1 MQNNCTTERMSHFLS
16 STFRKASFLFCF
28 CALSAYSL
36 DANARER
43 YENIIPKPQHVEV
56 SQGNPFVLTPKTIIT
71 YDAAVKAQAAY
82 LQETL
87 AGSTGFDLVMKEGN
101 AKKGI
106 SLQIDQKEV
115 TKAEGYQLSVNS
127 KGVCIKAHDA
137 AGAFY
142 GIQTLL
148 QLFPEEVH
156 SAIRHKD
163 IAWEINPISICDAPN
178 RPWRG
183 MMLDVARY
191 FYDKEFVKK
200 YIDMMAM
207 YKLNKLQM
215 HMIDDSGWRLEIK
228 KYPKLTEI
236 GAWAGTDTHRL
247 GGFYTQEDIKEMLAY
262 AEVRGVEIIPE
273 IEFPAHMLSAVVA
286 YPWLS
291 CTGLQH
297 ELPVQHF
304 ISRDLLCVGKE
315 TSIQFIRDIL
325 EETVNLFPSKY
336 INIGGDEAV
345 YSRWE
350 ECPRCQ
356 AVMKREGLKKASEL
370 QGYLTNVVAEMMK
383 EKGKTI
389 VGWEEI
395 MLRGKVNTPVVG
407 LFWHNVGDTIHAKEL
422 GHKAILTPATH
433 MYYDFPE
440 GSTPGEVKAA
450 GWMPPVSVEK
460 TYSMPINDYS
470 ENSTTMGVQAC
481 FWSDQFIHGTILQE
495 IPYINENRSE
505 QYAEYL
511 TFPRLLALSEVA
523 WGRQAERDY
532 PDFRTRLSKHFAR
545 LDAKG
550 CNYRVPEPIVEE
562 LKQEA
567 NGSFTYK
574 LATPI
579 EGAVIRYTTDGNY
592 PNTSSK
598 IYTEPVNVK
607 SKDDFRAITVL
618 SPRHYSL
625 PVYSKPDYSA
635 YKQYGK
641 YSASWKPLQIQK
653 TPNIF
658 RFECTGKIAGNG
670 EYEVTFI
677 QNRGTNALKLGT
689 LKLWKRDELMAEV
702 KGTYTVADK
711 QVATYSFKVDQFEAG
726 TPFFIDVM
734 ANGVNGNDTA
744 GLIFIR
750 KK

>member
-1 MQNNCTTERMSHFLS
+1 MQNNCSTDRKNNFFSTTFKRVSL
-16 STFRKASFLFCF
+16 LLCIG
-28 CALSAYSL
+28 ALSASSVQLY
-36 DANARER
+36 ARDH
-43 YENIIPKPQHVEV
+43 YENIIPKPQQVEV
-56 SQGNPFVLTPKTIIT
+56 VQGNPFILSPKTVIT
-71 YDAAVKAQAAY
+71 YDTEVKAQAAY

-101 AKKGI
+101 SKKGI
-106 SLQIDQKEV
+106 SLQINKELV
-115 TKAEGYQLSVNS
+115 PQAEGYQLSVNA
-127 KGVCIKAHDA
+127 KGICILAHDA

-148 QLFPEEVH
+148 QLLPEEVH
-156 SAIRHKD
+156 SIIRHK
-163 IAWEINPISICDAPN
+163 EITWQVDPITITDAPN

-228 KYPKLTEI
+228 KYPKLTEV

-247 GGFYTQEDIKEMLAY
+247 GGFYTQEDIKEILAY

-325 EETVNLFPSKY
+325 EETVKLFPSQY

-345 YSRWE
+345 YTRWE
-350 ECPRCQ
+350 TCPHCQ
-356 AVMKREGLKKASEL
+356 EVIKREGLKKASEL

-395 MLRGKVNTPVVG
+395 IMRGKVNTPVVSVC
-407 LFWHNVGDTIHAKEL
+407 WHNVADTIHAKNL

-450 GWMPPVSVEK
+450 GWLPPVSLEK

-470 ENSTTMGVQAC
+470 ENSTTLGVQAC
-481 FWSDQFIHGTILQE
+481 FWSDQFIHGTLLQE
-495 IPYINENRSE
+495 IPYLNENRSE
-505 QYAEYL
+505 NYAEYL

-523 WGRQAERDY
+523 WGKQSERNY
-532 PDFRTRLSKHFAR
+532 TDFRTRLSHHFAR

-550 CNYRVPEPIVEE
+550 CNYRVPEPIVDE

-567 NGSFTYK
+567 NGTFTYK
-574 LATPI
+574 LSSPV

-592 PNTSSK
+592 PNVSSK

-618 SPRHYSL
+618 STRHYSL

-635 YKQYGK
+635 YKQYGT
-641 YSASWKPLQIQK
+641 YAESWKPLQIQ
-653 TPNIF
+653 TVPSTF
-658 RFECTGKIAGNG
+658 RFECTGKIVSNG
-670 EYEVTFI
+670 QYEVTFV
-677 QNRGTNALKLGT
+677 QNRGTNALNLGT

-702 KGTYTVADK
+702 KANHVVADK
-711 QVATYSFKVDQFEAG
+711 QVATYSFTVDQFEAG
-726 TPFFIDVM
+726 TPFFIEVQ

-744 GLIFIR
+744 GLIFIQ